1 MNMLKLIIESIM
13 KKKNKILSNYSIKK
27 LQKKRLMRLKKK
39 DIFPYIILIKK

>member
-27 LQKKRLMRLKKK
+27 LQKK
-39 DIFPYIILIKK
+39 